1 MERLTKREN
10 GHAHYPRCFEEPCS
24 GMGCRTEDCEFSDQR
39 GSREGVAGNGGKCMS
54 DPGVIRGTIDGQ
66 EKYCR
71 IPIRSRLY
79 ESVMEDDTTELSAE
93 AILAMPHDK
102 AAAVIDAIMSDWLY
116 WLKRAGELWVLTRNS
131 AEEAEAALKEANNGN
146 KNDM

>member
-1 MERLTKREN
+1 
-10 GHAHYPRCFEEPCS
+10 
-24 GMGCRTEDCEFSDQR
+24 
-39 GSREGVAGNGGKCMS
+39 MS

-79 ESVMEDDTTELSAE
+79 ESVMEDNTTELSSE

-102 AAAVIDAIMSDWLY
+102 AAAVIDAIMADWLY

-131 AEEAEAALKEANNGN
+131 AEETEGKKDG
-146 KNDM
+146 KT

>member
-1 MERLTKREN
+1 
-10 GHAHYPRCFEEPCS
+10 
-24 GMGCRTEDCEFSDQR
+24 
-39 GSREGVAGNGGKCMS
+39 MS

-116 WLKRAGELWVLTRNS
+116 WLKRAGELWVLTHNS
-131 AEEAEAALKEANNGN
+131 AEEAEAALQADKSGDAISHRLGDGYHIGLFRPAAELRLPESDIRHLAR
-146 KNDM
+146 

>member
-1 MERLTKREN
+1 MADR
-10 GHAHYPRCFEEPCS
+10 YI
-24 GMGCRTEDCEFSDQR
+24 
-39 GSREGVAGNGGKCMS
+39 SREGVAGNGGQGMS
-54 DPGVIRGTIDGQ
+54 EPGVIRGTIAGH

-131 AEEAEAALKEANNGN
+131 AEEAEAALEVRNGN
-146 KNDM
+146 KTDM

>member
-1 MERLTKREN
+1 
-10 GHAHYPRCFEEPCS
+10 
-24 GMGCRTEDCEFSDQR
+24 
-39 GSREGVAGNGGKCMS
+39 MS
-54 DPGVIRGTIDGQ
+54 EPGVIRGTIAGH

-131 AEEAEAALKEANNGN
+131 AEEAEAALKEAQNGN
-146 KNDM
+146 KTDM